1 MEASPVIVYEPIP
14 RQTENLVGLFFLIYA
29 RSLSR
34 TLVAHLPCEM
44 RSLSREW

>member
-1 MEASPVIVYEPIP
+1 MKPPPVIVYEPIS
-14 RQTENLVGLFFLIYA
+14 RQTENLVGLFFLIHA

-34 TLVAHLPCEM
+34 TLVAHPPCEL